1 MSYSH
6 GLKVDGVLIGEIAED
21 GGAGLVLTNP
31 GKVREDTINLNP
43 RAVTDTEFKA
53 QGDSSPAVVIT
64 ALGAREGQF
73 DIMTFDPE
81 VIADLTGGTTT
92 GAGENMLFHS
102 PIGATVV
109 EKTLKF
115 IDAQNKEWLMPRV
128 KINADLVGVF
138 RNGDLNVVRVNYKVL
153 QPTKAGVSDLTYGKP
168 AA

>member
-6 GLKVDGVLIGEIAED
+6 GLKVNGVLLGAIAVD
-21 GGAGLVLTNP
+21 GGAGTALTNP

-43 RAVTDTEFKA
+43 RGVTDTEFKA
-53 QGDSSPAVVIT
+53 QGDSSPAVVVT
-64 ALGAREGQF
+64 TLGAREGQF

-92 GAGENMLFHS
+92 GEDENVLFHS
-102 PIGATVV
+102 PIGVTNV

-115 IDAQNKEWLMPRV
+115 IDAQDKEWLMPRV

-138 RNGDLNVVRVNYKVL
+138 RNGDLNVVRVTYKVL

-168 AA
+168 SA